1 VNNSAAGENIAGGR
15 PASARSR
22 SLEGNRTTVN
32 RRLPGEP
39 EALATTSNRTT
50 PQEGYNISS
59 VDSRAKGRKKQKIKR
74 AAMNSPEQGP
84 GSWLE
89 KRGFG
94 GLDWASQKHNAV
106 VVDPLGKVIEDFE
119 IEEVPRNNA
128 TLRCNS
134 FCNRDQPRG
143 GC

>member
-1 VNNSAAGENIAGGR
+1 MGVPVYFGARQEILPESGLKARENLIHLLSQQWSSVGAWRADISSGVIHDRAERPPTNRRSDVVNNSAAGENIAGGR

-74 AAMNSPEQGP
+74 A
-84 GSWLE
+84 
-89 KRGFG
+89 
-94 GLDWASQKHNAV
+94 
-106 VVDPLGKVIEDFE
+106 
-119 IEEVPRNNA
+119 
-128 TLRCNS
+128 
-134 FCNRDQPRG
+134 
-143 GC
+143 